1 MNHFKDE
8 NKFGILLSNQYYD
21 KLSQSKR
28 DPAVVNLPAV
38 KDDHMNMRQTM
49 LMAGI
54 PPQNIIELRD
64 ASYKDMEDLPDKVKE
79 KIMPLTSDLKDPTGI
94 CGE

>member
-1 MNHFKDE
+1 
-8 NKFGILLSNQYYD
+8 
-21 KLSQSKR
+21 
-28 DPAVVNLPAV
+28 
-38 KDDHMNMRQTM
+38 M

-54 PPQNIIELRD
+54 PPQNIIQLRD

-94 CGE
+94 CGEQGYIKGIYWHRAKILATKEDSP